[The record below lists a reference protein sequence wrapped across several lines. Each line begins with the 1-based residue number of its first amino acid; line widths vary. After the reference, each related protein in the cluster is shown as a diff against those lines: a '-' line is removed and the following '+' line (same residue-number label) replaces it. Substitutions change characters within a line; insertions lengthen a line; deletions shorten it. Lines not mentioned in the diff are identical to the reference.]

1 LAAVR
6 TTAQREDRP
15 ISRAAGPVRKPS
27 WLKIERPSRRTFFVV
42 SAILDRHGLETICR
56 DARCPNAA
64 ECWSEGTATFLILG
78 RTCTRSCAF
87 CAVAK
92 GVPAPARPEEP
103 GALAAAVKAL
113 GLRYV
118 VITSVTR
125 DDLADGGAGHFGAS
139 VRAVK
144 DANPGVK
151 VEVLIPDFGGNDRS
165 LRTVAEAGPDLINH
179 NIETTEAVYPQIGR
193 PAANYRRSLEVLNR
207 AKKLGATTKSGLIIG
222 LGESR
227 DDLVQAFEDLRTA
240 GCDFLTV
247 GQYLQPAREAMPVV
261 RYYDPA
267 EFDEIRE
274 LALGLGFKGAVAGP
288 LVRSSYHA
296 QRLFDASSQRN

>member
-1 LAAVR
+1 M
-6 TTAQREDRP
+6 
-15 ISRAAGPVRKPS
+15 
-27 WLKIERPSRRTFFVV
+27 
-42 SAILDRHGLETICR
+42 
-56 DARCPNAA
+56 
-64 ECWSEGTATFLILG
+64 
-78 RTCTRSCAF
+78 
-87 CAVAK
+87 
-92 GVPAPARPEEP
+92 
-103 GALAAAVKAL
+103 AAAVKAL

-151 VEVLIPDFGGNDRS
+151 VEVLIPDFGGSDRP